1 VVEKKASLNGYD
13 YAEAYCAVTTRG
25 ATFLLH
31 IGVIRNS
38 A

>member
-1 VVEKKASLNGYD
+1 MEKKASLNGYD

-25 ATFLLH
+25 AAFALH
-31 IGVIRNS
+31 IGLIRNS